1 MLLHRTGAIFEI
13 ICIFEKQTLK
23 YEADILVHFYVGNA
37 CRQRAFPVWTTERIG
52 SWTITDGA
60 LRDIRHRL
68 REKVCDLGGPEADSL
83 CVRHTDNDGLLRHVE
98 EDLRF

>member
-68 REKVCDLGGPEADSL
+68 REKVCDLGGLRIP
-83 CVRHTDNDGLLRHVE
+83 CVSGTLTTTGSFVTSKKTSE
-98 EDLRF
+98 